1 MVVSLWCSRRRHRGT
16 PTGPATGATS
26 GGGDTASTTAA
37 APAVA
42 AVVGVP
48 ACARLGSARRC
59 AGGSGDWRG
68 VGRTSSWGSLARRA
82 PAGAVAQ
89 AALLAAQAVPRHCAV
104 YALDDFF
111 VRLPF
116 VEPPP
121 SRMRF
126 GRGVEA
132 DKRKCPKS
140 NRFSDLG
147 PGTRTSLNQTETK
160 A

>member
-1 MVVSLWCSRRRHRGT
+1 MERLRGQQRARPLAAVSGRST
-16 PTGPATGATS
+16 VDST
-26 GGGDTASTTAA
+26 TASTTAA

-89 AALLAAQAVPRHCAV
+89 AVLLAAQAVPRHCAV

-147 PGTRTSLNQTETK
+147 PGTRTSLNQTETN
-160 A
+160 AR

>member
-1 MVVSLWCSRRRHRGT
+1 VRPARFSAAVRGRFRGLGRRR
-16 PTGPATGATS
+16 
-26 GGGDTASTTAA
+26 
-37 APAVA
+37 
-42 AVVGVP
+42 
-48 ACARLGSARRC
+48 
-59 AGGSGDWRG
+59 

-140 NRFSDLG
+140 NIFSLAA
-147 PGTRTSLNQTETK
+147 REYML
-160 A
+160 